1 MQPFFLNIKG
11 RLHSYDRPTVMGILN
26 VTPDSFFSGSRS
38 QTVDEIRRR
47 ATQLVDEGADFI
59 DVGAYSTRPGHYQVS
74 VDEELRRLEVGMEAL
89 RSVAPDAVVSVDTFR
104 AEVARRAVRE
114 MSADIINDISAGKL
128 DPDMF
133 ETIAS
138 LQVPY
143 ILTHMFEHERPGYDG
158 IMPEIIKDMAEK
170 KRQLDLLG
178 VNDVI
183 VDPGIGFGKTLDQNY
198 ILLRHLD
205 LFEVFHLP
213 ILVGLSRK
221 SMITRLLGVTSDEA
235 LNGTTALNMIALQRG
250 AAILRVHDVAP
261 AKQAITLCC
270 QL

>member
-11 RLHSYDRPTVMGILN
+11 QLRQFDRPTVMGILN
-26 VTPDSFFSGSRS
+26 VTPDSFFSGSRA
-38 QTVDEIRRR
+38 QTVDDIKRR
-47 ATQLVDEGADFI
+47 ASQLVDEGADFI
-59 DVGAYSTRPGHYQVS
+59 DVGAYSTRPGAGEVS
-74 VDEELRRLEVGMEAL
+74 VDEELRRLETGMEAL
-89 RSVAPDAVVSVDTFR
+89 RAVAPDAIVSVDTFR
-104 AEVARRAVRE
+104 AEVAKRAVLD
-114 MSADIINDISAGKL
+114 MSADIVNDISGGDL

-133 ETIAS
+133 ETVAE

-143 ILTHMFEHERPGYDG
+143 VLTHRHPHGQADYDDLLPDV
-158 IMPEIIKDMAEK
+158 ITDMAEK
-170 KRQLDLLG
+170 MNRLDLLG

-205 LFEVFHLP
+205 LFQVFHAP

-221 SMITRLLGVTSDEA
+221 SMITSLLGVSSDEA

-250 AAILRVHDVAP
+250 AAILRVHDVVP
-261 AKQAITLCC
+261 ARQAITLCS

>member
-11 RLHSYDRPTVMGILN
+11 QLHEYDRPTVMGILN
-26 VTPDSFFSGSRS
+26 VTPDSFFSGSRA
-38 QTVDEIRRR
+38 QTIDDIKSRVL
-47 ATQLVDEGADFI
+47 QLIAEGADFI
-59 DVGAYSTRPGHYQVS
+59 DIGAYSTRPGHSDIS
-74 VDEELRRLEVGMEAL
+74 VDEELRRLETGMEAL
-89 RSVAPDAVVSVDTFR
+89 RSVAPDAIVSVDTFR
-104 AEVARRAVRE
+104 AEVAKRAVLD
-114 MSADIINDISAGKL
+114 MSADIVNDISGGSL
-128 DPDMF
+128 DENMF
-133 ETIAS
+133 ETVAT

-143 ILTHMFEHERPGYDG
+143 VLTHMFPDDHADYDHLL
-158 IMPEIIKDMAEK
+158 PDIITDMAEK
-170 KRQLDLLG
+170 INRLDLLG

-198 ILLRHLD
+198 ILLRNLD
-205 LFEVFHLP
+205 LFHVFHMP

-221 SMITRLLGVTSDEA
+221 SMITKLLGINSEEA

-261 AKQAITLCC
+261 AKQAITLCS